1 MHLQVEFSHYEKN
14 KLQERFSEL
23 ERHNGSKTALLQ
35 HNCRTFWLEEILHA
49 TILLWSGNLRHA
61 ATLLLR
67 TDRLYR
73 VFPLCRYAGSGIR
86 LGNEQIN
93 YRQRE
98 LGKLFN
104 VSIIQNIASCPSL
117 KNIHQWRASF
127 KKQYV
132 VMVERELEIKLY

>member
-1 MHLQVEFSHYEKN
+1 MKRASYKKDFQSWKGIMAL
-14 KLQERFSEL
+14 KLLCCNIVAGRFDWKKYCTPQSYCGQEI
-23 ERHNGSKTALLQ
+23 
-35 HNCRTFWLEEILHA
+35 CVVPLHC
-49 TILLWSGNLRHA
+49 SYGQ
-61 ATLLLR
+61 
-67 TDRLYR
+67 RLYR
-73 VFPLCRYAGSGIR
+73 ALPLFRYTGSGIR

-127 KKQYV
+127 KNS
-132 VMVERELEIKLY
+132 MLLW